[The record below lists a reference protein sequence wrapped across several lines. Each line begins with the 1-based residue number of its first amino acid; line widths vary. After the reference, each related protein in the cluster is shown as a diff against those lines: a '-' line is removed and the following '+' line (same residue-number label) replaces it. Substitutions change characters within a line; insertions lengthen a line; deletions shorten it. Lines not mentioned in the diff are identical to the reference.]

1 MLPEGDVPPRD
12 DQTARLEEAF
22 ITEFLERRGLTRST
36 LHDLPKAEVH
46 ALMKEAS
53 AYASAKLSEVQA
65 RAHYVHELHHNE

>member
-1 MLPEGDVPPRD
+1 MLPEGDVPRTA
-12 DQTARLEEAF
+12 DQIAQLEEAF

-36 LHDLPKAEVH
+36 LHDLAEADFH

-53 AYASAKLSEVQA
+53 AYASARLSEVEA